1 MTTVHIMPSLLTVRF
16 EENSVVIQLFPEK
29 EIKFPI
35 DKLYS
40 TLACPYNFISTFR
53 FNSGSMESIEGLQYL
68 KPQFPVESSEFFDI
82 TISNQSRNIAQL
94 ERLADKHKTWG
105 GYYSPDVSR
114 MLMKYFPLE
123 DQGMVLIHGPLPAD
137 KSSYPAHIL
146 KDTTTSSA
154 PKIDANTGFGL
165 VFKVEETHVLVQYGN
180 GVHKLERSEI
190 SSKYDMYGTGLPT
203 QSDEDGELIKV
214 ICPSLVQHELDG
226 VWQAR

>member
-1 MTTVHIMPSLLTVRF
+1 MEVRTCEPTEVGHF
-16 EENSVVIQLFPEK
+16 APE
-29 EIKFPI
+29 PGVRGPRRGRARSAT
-35 DKLYS
+35 LYS

-123 DQGMVLIHGPLPAD
+123 DQGMVIIHGPLTAD

-146 KDTTTSSA
+146 ACDGSA
-154 PKIDANTGFGL
+154 KQP
-165 VFKVEETHVLVQYGN
+165 HVLSLPHRVRA
-180 GVHKLERSEI
+180 VL
-190 SSKYDMYGTGLPT
+190 TG
-203 QSDEDGELIKV
+203 
-214 ICPSLVQHELDG
+214 
-226 VWQAR
+226 